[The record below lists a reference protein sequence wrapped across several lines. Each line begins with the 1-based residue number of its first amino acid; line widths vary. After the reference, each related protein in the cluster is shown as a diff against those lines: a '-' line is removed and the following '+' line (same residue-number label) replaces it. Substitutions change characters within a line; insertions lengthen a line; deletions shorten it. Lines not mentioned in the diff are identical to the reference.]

1 MASYNMAGWLNLIE
15 IHIVNSEAMLPIRMR
30 NETCLPE
37 NISIRERP
45 TGKEGLNIAKELASF
60 RAHYMAKVQSQVRVQ
75 EG

>member
-1 MASYNMAGWLNLIE
+1 
-15 IHIVNSEAMLPIRMR
+15 MR